1 MAAQGVF
8 AVKCVLN
15 SIFCKNRSYNRKKFV
30 PMIDFNR
37 VFLYLVKNGSI
48 LYCFFETK
56 HNDKVVLST
65 EYGYLCT
72 MITKEQV
79 EKFLEGFS
87 LKVKIFGIRFRDDRQ
102 KNQNSLVELGITPN
116 QRMEVIMNLSCYDYS
131 EGPIV
136 DALNN
141 QGEMWVFGKDV
152 RGNEIYIKITLGK
165 PNSHTIC
172 ISFHKAEY
180 PISYPLKNKHNGQ

>member
-1 MAAQGVF
+1 
-8 AVKCVLN
+8 
-15 SIFCKNRSYNRKKFV
+15 
-30 PMIDFNR
+30 
-37 VFLYLVKNGSI
+37 
-48 LYCFFETK
+48 
-56 HNDKVVLST
+56 
-65 EYGYLCT
+65 

-79 EKFLEGFS
+79 EKFLEDFS

-116 QRMEVIMNLSCYDYS
+116 QRMEVIMNLSCYDCS

-152 RGNEIYIKITLGK
+152 REMKSTSRLLLESRTLIPYVFRFIKQNILCLT
-165 PNSHTIC
+165 P
-172 ISFHKAEY
+172 
-180 PISYPLKNKHNGQ
+180 

>member
-1 MAAQGVF
+1 MA
-8 AVKCVLN
+8 K
-15 SIFCKNRSYNRKKFV
+15 IY
-30 PMIDFNR
+30 
-37 VFLYLVKNGSI
+37 
-48 LYCFFETK
+48 
-56 HNDKVVLST
+56 
-65 EYGYLCT
+65 YLCT

-79 EKFLEGFS
+79 EKFLEDFS

-165 PNSHTIC
+165 PNAHTIC
-172 ISFHKAEY
+172 ISFHKAEH
-180 PISYPLKNKHNGQ
+180 PMSYPLKNETNEQ

>member
-1 MAAQGVF
+1 MHYDYERA
-8 AVKCVLN
+8 
-15 SIFCKNRSYNRKKFV
+15 SRE
-30 PMIDFNR
+30 
-37 VFLYLVKNGSI
+37 I
-48 LYCFFETK
+48 LRGFQ
-56 HNDKVVLST
+56 S
-65 EYGYLCT
+65 
-72 MITKEQV
+72 
-79 EKFLEGFS
+79 EGQN
-87 LKVKIFGIRFRDDRQ
+87 IRNTFRDDRQ

-165 PNSHTIC
+165 PNTHTIC
-172 ISFHKAEY
+172 ISFHKAEH
-180 PISYPLKNKHNGQ
+180 PMSYPLKR

>member
-1 MAAQGVF
+1 
-8 AVKCVLN
+8 
-15 SIFCKNRSYNRKKFV
+15 
-30 PMIDFNR
+30 
-37 VFLYLVKNGSI
+37 
-48 LYCFFETK
+48 
-56 HNDKVVLST
+56 
-65 EYGYLCT
+65 
-72 MITKEQV
+72 
-79 EKFLEGFS
+79 
-87 LKVKIFGIRFRDDRQ
+87 
-102 KNQNSLVELGITPN
+102 
-116 QRMEVIMNLSCYDYS
+116 MEVIMNLSCYDYS

-141 QGEMWVFGKDV
+141 QKVKCGCSAKDV

>member
-1 MAAQGVF
+1 
-8 AVKCVLN
+8 
-15 SIFCKNRSYNRKKFV
+15 
-30 PMIDFNR
+30 MIDFNR

-48 LYCFFETK
+48 LYCFFENK

-102 KNQNSLVELGITPN
+102 KNQNSLVELGITL
-116 QRMEVIMNLSCYDYS
+116 MS
-131 EGPIV
+131 
-136 DALNN
+136 
-141 QGEMWVFGKDV
+141 
-152 RGNEIYIKITLGK
+152 
-165 PNSHTIC
+165 
-172 ISFHKAEY
+172 
-180 PISYPLKNKHNGQ
+180 LK